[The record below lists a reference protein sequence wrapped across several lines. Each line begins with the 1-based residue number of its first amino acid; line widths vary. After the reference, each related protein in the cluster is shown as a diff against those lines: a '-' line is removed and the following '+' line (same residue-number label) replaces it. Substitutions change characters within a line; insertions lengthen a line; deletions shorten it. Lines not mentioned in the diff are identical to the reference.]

1 MVQWPELLEMFFTEK
16 YLIEFKNFQKFI
28 FALHATDIIIRLQKA
43 KNIIH
48 NKTCKVKVEVNIY
61 II

>member
-1 MVQWPELLEMFFTEK
+1 MFCTEK

-28 FALHATDIIIRLQKA
+28 FALHATDIIIRLQKET
-43 KNIIH
+43 NIIH
-48 NKTCKVKVEVNIY
+48 NKTCKVNVEVNIY